1 MPAMSPLGMSVEG
14 SLVSSAASGTPSI
27 ARKNQIANG
36 NAAQMPTKAE
46 RQERARA
53 GRVRRVCMSNRLAT
67 SNCGI
72 MPKMTK
78 AASATTAMAVIAN
91 ITLSA
96 SPTP

>member
-1 MPAMSPLGMSVEG
+1 M
-14 SLVSSAASGTPSI
+14 

-36 NAAQMPTKAE
+36 NAAQMPTMPNGKKGLAP
-46 RQERARA
+46 AA
-53 GRVRRVCMSNRLAT
+53 LVGVILNRLAT

-72 MPKMTK
+72 MPITN
-78 AASATTAMAVIAN
+78 AAIATTAMTVIAN

>member
-1 MPAMSPLGMSVEG
+1 MPAMSPLGMSVAG

-36 NAAQMPTKAE
+36 KAAQMPTYPK
-46 RQERARA
+46 
-53 GRVRRVCMSNRLAT
+53 GRKSLAPAAFVACMSKRFAT

-72 MPKMTK
+72 MPRMN
-78 AASATTAMAVIAN
+78 AAIDTTAMAVMTN